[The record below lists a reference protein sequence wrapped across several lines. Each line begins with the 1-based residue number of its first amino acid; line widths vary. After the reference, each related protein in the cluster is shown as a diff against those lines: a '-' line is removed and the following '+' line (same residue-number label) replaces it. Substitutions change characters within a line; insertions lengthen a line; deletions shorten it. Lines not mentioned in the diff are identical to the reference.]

1 MIYSIG
7 REDAAA
13 QLGMSTR
20 TIDRYIRKGKI
31 RSRKV
36 GKLVML
42 HKDDVDVLLN
52 GGIQKDYEIIEP
64 ETKKEISKTT
74 NTIASSEIWEIL
86 TQKMQEKDE
95 LIQELSYKLG
105 KLETELKNSIPKI
118 EHRKATLMLEE
129 AQHKRAE
136 DTQELKDKNQRLYEK
151 LDREK
156 NIATF
161 FIICAFV
168 LAMFLVFLLIKYFD
182 VTS

>member
-74 NTIASSEIWEIL
+74 NTIASSEI
-86 TQKMQEKDE
+86 
-95 LIQELSYKLG
+95 
-105 KLETELKNSIPKI
+105 
-118 EHRKATLMLEE
+118 
-129 AQHKRAE
+129 
-136 DTQELKDKNQRLYEK
+136 
-151 LDREK
+151 
-156 NIATF
+156 
-161 FIICAFV
+161 
-168 LAMFLVFLLIKYFD
+168 
-182 VTS
+182 